1 MRLLI
6 VDDSLVVWR
15 RLFDML
21 KDLSDVSFLAYSRNL
36 SEARHYLAGFGPD
49 LLVLDISLPDGS
61 GLDLLQDVRLRG
73 LGTKVAIFSNLSELR
88 GVSLDLGADWYFDK
102 SMDYPQLLSLIEDR
116 AYWAK
121 QHIGRD
127 GVNHAEF

>member
-1 MRLLI
+1 MRVLI

-21 KDLSDVSFLAYSRNL
+21 KDLSAVSFLAYSRNL
-36 SEARHYLAGFGPD
+36 SEARRYLAGVGPD

-88 GVSLDLGADWYFDK
+88 RVSLDLGADWYFDK

-116 AYWAK
+116 AYWAE
-121 QHIGRD
+121 QHTGRGGTND
-127 GVNHAEF
+127 AEF